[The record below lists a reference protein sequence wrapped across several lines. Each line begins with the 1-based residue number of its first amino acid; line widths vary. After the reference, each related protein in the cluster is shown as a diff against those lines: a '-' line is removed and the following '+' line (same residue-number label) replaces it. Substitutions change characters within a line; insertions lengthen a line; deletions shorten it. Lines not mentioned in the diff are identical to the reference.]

1 MARASRSRA
10 PRLPETRLRSLPARS
25 TTRSAAPPAS
35 TTRIVCERDD
45 VALSFVAAVG
55 DEVQRLR
62 EVARRVGPEPLDLE
76 AASRIL
82 AHGQALYDVGGPRRL
97 GAERLVVPPPLDLRR
112 VARRRQQVPHA
123 LVVDLQERHDDLA
136 GPRREEPPQG
146 PRHDA
151 VPGALDVVGRL
162 EHAERVALA
171 GARLAV
177 GDDGAV
183 DAREDRVHDV
193 PGDAV
198 EELGLRRVRAE
209 RGVAAVL
216 ADRRGPGDLEAHRL
230 LIEDRRRGLPGLARE
245 RRPDAH
251 VDRDVAGH
259 FVCAL
264 AAFRLGTKL

>member
-1 MARASRSRA
+1 MARASRSRT

-45 VALSFVAAVG
+45 VALSFVAAV
-55 DEVQRLR
+55 
-62 EVARRVGPEPLDLE
+62 ARRVGPEPLDLE
-76 AASRIL
+76 AASCIL

-198 EELGLRRVRAE
+198 EELGLRRLRAE
-209 RGVAAVL
+209 GGVAAVL
-216 ADRRGPGDLEAHRL
+216 ADRRGPGDLEAHGL
-230 LIEDRRRGLPGLARE
+230 LI
-245 RRPDAH
+245 
-251 VDRDVAGH
+251 
-259 FVCAL
+259 
-264 AAFRLGTKL
+264 